1 MNWKRAGMAA
11 AFAVPIIGLLAYGT
25 TRDPK
30 DIPSPL
36 PGREAPLFTMA
47 VFAEGTGA
55 QHRATGDTI
64 RLADHKGEVVVL
76 NFWASWCLAC
86 RDEHETLSQVAEL
99 YAQRGVKFY
108 GVLYNDQP
116 QNGTRWIAEMGGQS
130 YPSLQDPRTRVAI
143 DYGLYGVPE
152 TFFIGRDGRVAYK
165 HVGPVTATVLA
176 FKLDS
181 LLALPSPAGA
191 NPTLPA
197 GGADSAAKVT
207 VPASGE

>member
-1 MNWKRAGMAA
+1 MNWKRAGIAA
-11 AFAVPIIGLLAYGT
+11 AVAVPIIALLGYGM

-30 DIPSPL
+30 EIPSPL
-36 PGREAPLFTMA
+36 PGRDAPPFSMA
-47 VFAEGTGA
+47 VFAEGQGA
-55 QHRATGDTI
+55 QHRPAGDTV
-64 RLADHKGEVVVL
+64 RLADLKGEVVVL

-86 RDEHETLSQVAEL
+86 RDEHSTLSQVAEV
-99 YAQRGVKFY
+99 YAQKGAKFY

-176 FKLDS
+176 AKLDS
-181 LLALPSPAGA
+181 LLALPAPSGASPS
-191 NPTLPA
+191 LP
-197 GGADSAAKVT
+197 GDSAKKLT
-207 VPASGE
+207 VPSTGR